1 MSPRRLMTPRR
12 VALVAFQGV
21 QLLDVAGPLE
31 VFDLARRNCL
41 DAGRP
46 DPYRIE
52 VLTAAGGPVT
62 TSSQLTLA
70 PHAALHER
78 RAGLDTVIVAGGN
91 GTIDALAD
99 GTIPAWLRAV
109 EPGCR
114 RVASVCSGAFLLAD
128 AGLLEHR
135 RATTHWSVCDQLDRV
150 HPTTVVDGDAIYVR
164 DGKIA
169 TSAGITAGM
178 DLALALV
185 EEDLGRDLALEVAR
199 WLVLFVRRPGGQSQ
213 FSTQLRAQAA
223 ERAPL
228 RDLQTWIVE
237 HPTADLS
244 IATLADRVHMS
255 PRHFARVFR
264 RETGV
269 TPAVYVERA
278 RVDLARRLLEETA
291 LALDDVA
298 DAAGFGSI
306 ETLRRAFHRTLGVAP
321 SDYRARFRQPA

>member
-1 MSPRRLMTPRR
+1 MTSPR
-12 VALVAFQGV
+12 LVVIVGFPTV

-31 VFDLARRNCL
+31 VFDLACRF
-41 DAGRP
+41 RP
-46 DPYRIE
+46 GAYRVELATSDGE
-52 VLTAAGGPVT
+52 VLT
-62 TSSQLTLA
+62 TSSGLRLA
-70 PHAALHER
+70 PHARLADR
-78 RAGLDTVIVAGGN
+78 TTGLDTVIVAGGN
-91 GTIDALAD
+91 GTVAALSDEMLID
-99 GTIPAWLRAV
+99 WLRTV

-114 RVASVCSGAFLLAD
+114 RVASVCSGAFLLAQ
-128 AGLLEHR
+128 AGLLDGR
-135 RATTHWSVCDQLDRV
+135 RATTHWSVCDELERAF
-150 HPTTVVDGDAIYVR
+150 PTTVVDADAIYVR

-185 EEDLGRDLALEVAR
+185 EEDLGRDVALEVAR

-213 FSTQLRAQAA
+213 FSTQLRSQSA

-237 HPTADLS
+237 HPADDLS
-244 IATLADRVHMS
+244 VSRLATRVAMS
-255 PRHFARVFR
+255 PRHFARVFT

-269 TPAVYVERA
+269 TPAVYVERS
-278 RVDLARRLLEETA
+278 RVDTARRLLEETGVG
-291 LALDDVA
+291 LDAVS
-298 DAAGFGSI
+298 DAAGFGSV